1 MVIANLV
8 VALGK
13 MNFLKSLLR
22 DRLVWFALAGAALFA
37 ADAIRNAANNRLI
50 VIDLPLVEK
59 LAVQWQAQTKTP
71 ISVDNLDRLIEG
83 YIREEILVR
92 EARRLGLADDDVIIR
107 RRLAQKVEFFMA
119 NNAPPAT
126 PTQAQ
131 LEDFYKAH
139 KQAYISPATVSFEHI
154 FTGAEKPDVALLN
167 ALQNNPKNWRDFG
180 QPFMLNRAY
189 ADETQRDLAQLMGA
203 DFADAV
209 FALPSA
215 ATNMT
220 WPDTWPDTWKG
231 PVRSAY
237 GWHMVRLTAYQPA
250 KLPPFAG
257 LAERVARDWQ
267 EGERQSAIAAAWRVL
282 RQKYRVEMLP
292 VEDAPGEDAPVENWQ

>member
-126 PTQAQ
+126 PSQAQ

-215 ATNMT
+215 ATNIGHMI
-220 WPDTWPDTWKG
+220 WKG

-267 EGERQSAIAAAWRVL
+267 EGERQSAIAAAWRIL

-292 VEDAPGEDAPVENWQ
+292 VEDAPGEASSVENWE